1 MRASK
6 RMIADPCWNPFYMF
20 ICFLTYADSL
30 YGWLVIAASNDH
42 IATSDGAKQM
52 LLGMSALKILVDFD
66 DLVAAFFLKFI
77 VKPTE
82 DGFDLLKAPGYTL

>member
-1 MRASK
+1 
-6 RMIADPCWNPFYMF
+6 
-20 ICFLTYADSL
+20 
-30 YGWLVIAASNDH
+30 
-42 IATSDGAKQM
+42 M

-82 DGFDLLKAPGYTL
+82 DGFDLLKAP